1 MNGPVEDALDT
12 LLAVA
17 SALHAVG
24 APFVVSGSIASSLQG
39 IPRSTRD
46 VDLVADLRPEQVLPF
61 CERLSPGFYVDPE
74 RVRHGV
80 ARRSSFN
87 VIDLARGFKV
97 DVCLAGDDAAS
108 RQQFLRSQ
116 PVEVRP
122 GEAVPFA
129 SAEDVV
135 IHKLRRYRMGGDV
148 SERQWLDVLGVLKV
162 QKPTIDRDYLAC
174 WAAELGVADLLA
186 RALDEAGLSA

>member
-1 MNGPVEDALDT
+1 MNAPVEDALDT

-17 SALHAVG
+17 SALRAVG
-24 APFVVSGSIASSLQG
+24 APFVVGGSIASSLQG

-46 VDLVADLRPEQVLPF
+46 VDLVADLRPEQVSPL
-61 CERLSPGFYVDPE
+61 CERLSPGFYVDAE

-80 ARRSSFN
+80 DRRSWFN

-97 DVCLAGDDAAS
+97 DVYLAGDDDAS

-116 PVEVRP
+116 PIEVRP

-135 IHKLRRYRMGGDV
+135 LHKLRWFRMGGEV

-162 QKPTIDRDYLAC
+162 QKPTIDRAYLER
-174 WAAELGVADLLA
+174 WAAGMGVADLLA